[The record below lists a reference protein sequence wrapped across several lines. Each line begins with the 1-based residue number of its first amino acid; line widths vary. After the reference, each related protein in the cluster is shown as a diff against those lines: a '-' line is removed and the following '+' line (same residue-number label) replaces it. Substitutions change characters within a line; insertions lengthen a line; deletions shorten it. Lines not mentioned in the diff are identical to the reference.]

1 MSHLFQERDADCR
14 FLKAID
20 MIQSTAEATHELDE
34 FESEALVGSLASSGD
49 GFASQGVENSQYA
62 KISPTL
68 EYIEGLVRCLMKLA
82 PNLCDP
88 FPLDTYSRD
97 SKPNDADED
106 ISLAKIL
113 FPTATQS
120 LVDRLAWAN
129 CRRRKHLQD
138 LQQKRQE
145 MSYTG
150 LKIRD
155 YRRSKKSP
163 MRDVAVDAFNFQKP
177 GQIEDKPMPPSKPR
191 FRQTVSYFAPSAPS
205 EAGASSVME
214 SVFSRPTAG
223 LPSAAG
229 TSIPDVEVVFKPRTV
244 PKMPIALE
252 GESGRSFLCPY
263 CLDELDVGSNITTKD
278 DWNVHV
284 FADLEPYMCTFD
296 KCLRARK
303 TFAIRDDWFRHELE
317 SHRILKVWVCH
328 ACVEEFSSARAFE
341 EHLKTNHNNI
351 SGPSQMAMMVQ
362 LCVKHSQMHP
372 KEEVCPLCALKLSVE
387 EMRDHVASHLEQFAL
402 TSINGDESSEEDD
415 SDDIQSVRFEDNES
429 VVGQTKLKILED
441 FVEEQLGFVL
451 PDKKVVA
458 DTNMDESVLDFVLDS
473 DEDSDEDGGGHS
485 GSARKRRG
493 EETRDWKLG
502 NYLGHRPGM
511 AASSNNDRTR
521 FNKSPLRGGMDA
533 RMQNLHLSNSSASV
547 RVTLRT
553 QPHPRD
559 DDFVGRDGDLATM
572 YRVLSTAGRICTICG
587 TGGIGKTA
595 TAIEYDHRYEN
606 AYSYIFW
613 IQAETHVGTADTF
626 SLIAMALGLAPEGED
641 QKQLIE
647 LGREFLE
654 QTEKR
659 WLLIF
664 DNVEKWTDIEAY
676 IPVKMSST
684 QGSVLITTRL
694 AELEPTPMPTNYF
707 RINLKEMTPEEL
719 QSLLIQSLEPS
730 LKHEKVRF
738 HPEWKTAGEIASL
751 AGLPLAISQ
760 IVGYVKTSGCT
771 LAEFLELWNEW
782 WKNSVSSRPA
792 GVSSNAALEAIW
804 DIGLN
809 ELGKDALKLLKI
821 LAFVDSDGIQKEL
834 LMNDHTF
841 PGLAFLKSS
850 SQAR

>member
-1 MSHLFQERDADCR
+1 VVFPKGIENIQKAAEV
-14 FLKAID
+14 LK
-20 MIQSTAEATHELDE
+20 E
-34 FESEALVGSLASSGD
+34 FESEVIVGSVTSSSA
-49 GFASQGVENSQYA
+49 GFPGKETEISRDA
-62 KISPTL
+62 KVSPIL
-68 EYIEGLVRCLMKLA
+68 EHIVGLVRCLMNLA

-88 FPLDTYSRD
+88 FPVDTYYSD
-97 SKPNDADED
+97 AKPTDADED
-106 ISLAKIL
+106 IQLAKIL
-113 FPTATQS
+113 FPTATKS
-120 LVDRLAWAN
+120 LVHRLGWAN
-129 CRRRKHLQD
+129 CRRRKYLQA
-138 LQQKRQE
+138 LQEKTQQ
-145 MSYTG
+145 MSFG
-150 LKIRD
+150 GQNMSNF
-155 YRRSKKSP
+155 RRARKSP
-163 MRDVAVDAFNFQKP
+163 VRDVAVDAFNFQKP

-191 FRQTVSYFAPSAPS
+191 FRPTASYFAPSAPS
-205 EAGASSVME
+205 EAGASSIVD
-214 SVFSRPTAG
+214 SVFSHPTAN
-223 LPSAAG
+223 LASAAG
-229 TSIPDVEVVFKPRTV
+229 TSIPDVEAVFKPRTV
-244 PKMPIALE
+244 PRPPVAL
-252 GESGRSFLCPY
+252 ESGRRFLCPY
-263 CLDELDVGSNITTKD
+263 CHDELEVDINITTKD
-278 DWNVHV
+278 DWDVHV

-296 KCLRARK
+296 KCLRAEK
-303 TFAIRDDWFRHELE
+303 TFAGRDDWFRHELE

-328 ACVEEFSSARAFE
+328 SCVKEFSSAQAFE
-341 EHLKTNHNNI
+341 EHLQMKHNNI
-351 SGPSQMAMMVQ
+351 SGPSQMAMMVA
-362 LCVKHSQMHP
+362 LCVKHSEIHL
-372 KEEVCPLCALKLSVE
+372 KEEVCPLCALKLTVE
-387 EMRDHVASHLEQFAL
+387 AMRDHIASHLEQYAL

-415 SDDIQSVRFEDNES
+415 SDEIQSVRFDDNES
-429 VVGQTKLKILED
+429 VVGRTKLEILND

-473 DEDSDEDGGGHS
+473 DEEDVEDEEGRL

-493 EETRDWKLG
+493 EEARDWKLG
-502 NYLGHRPGM
+502 NYLESHVGKR
-511 AASSNNDRTR
+511 AVVNNDRTR
-521 FNKSPLRGGMDA
+521 FSKSPLQGGVDA
-533 RMQNLHLSNSSASV
+533 RMQNLHLASSSTSA
-547 RVTLRT
+547 RTTNRT

-572 YRVLSTAGRICTICG
+572 YRILSTAGRICTICG

-606 AYSYIFW
+606 AYTYIFW

-626 SLIAMALGLAPEGED
+626 SLIAMALGLAPDGED

-664 DNVEKWTDIEAY
+664 DNVNEWADIEAY
-676 IPVKMSST
+676 IPVNMPLT
-684 QGSVLITTRL
+684 QGSVLITTRI
-694 AELEPTPMPTNYF
+694 AELEPTPIPTNYF

-719 QSLLIQSLEPS
+719 QSLLIQSLQPS

-782 WKNSVSSRPA
+782 WKNSLTSRPS

-841 PGLAFLKSS
+841 LGLVFLKSS
-850 SQAR
+850 TQVR